1 VARSRPCGG
10 PPVSMGSKGVSK
22 QGRPGGHPDPPA
34 DLATHSLPLL
44 TTTQPWFRIY
54 RLSHQPLYFGKSGDG
69 RFDLPGREAGVLYV
83 AADEAGAFIETL
95 GHVTGTRVITV
106 SALRSRGV
114 AEIHVQRPLRLVD
127 LTGLGLAHIGADE
140 RLCSG
145 EYTVAQRWSLALF
158 RHPQKPDGLCY
169 RSRHDPGRLGAALYQ
184 RAARKLRVAR
194 HVGLGERE
202 AAWLLGTLQHLSAF
216 LIDDTQ

>member
-1 VARSRPCGG
+1 VSRGEHPDE
-10 PPVSMGSKGVSK
+10 
-22 QGRPGGHPDPPA
+22 HPDPPA
-34 DLATHSLPLL
+34 DLATRSLPLL

-54 RLSHQPLYFGKSGDG
+54 RLHHTPLYFGKSGDG
-69 RFDLPGREAGVLYV
+69 RFDLPGKESGVLYV

-106 SALRSRGV
+106 SALHSRAV
-114 AEIHVQRPLRLVD
+114 AEIHVQTPLRLVD
-127 LTGLGLAHIGADE
+127 LTGPGLAHIGADE

-145 EYTVAQRWSLALF
+145 EYTMAQRWSLALF

-169 RSRHDPGRLGAALYQ
+169 RSRHDPGRLCAAIYQ
-184 RAARKLRVAR
+184 REARKLRVVR
-194 HVGLGERE
+194 HVGLGGQE
-202 AAWLLGTLQHLSAF
+202 AAWLLGTLQRLYAF